1 MIEANSNPNRRAR
14 KLALTL
20 LAAGCLVGGVVS
32 QANAAGGRKLRPPS
46 TTTTAPATTAPATT
60 APPTTAPPTTAPPVS
75 SVFPSSANTGVPAGT
90 VLKASGSLTVTT
102 PGTVIDGLDITGT
115 VTITASNVTVKRS
128 RITGSAFALVYVKD
142 GVTGVRVEDSE
153 LNGSGSSG
161 TSNSMGVYGPATVL
175 RSNIY
180 GVENGVA
187 PFSNTV
193 VQDNYIHDLLAPGS
207 PHYDGIQIDGGISNV
222 VIQHNTINLAGHDQ
236 TSAVMIDNYFGP
248 TSNVSVT
255 GNRLLGG
262 GFTLYSDGQFSGGTI
277 AGVSFTNNR
286 LGKGYWGYASIVNNV
301 PVWSGNTDDTTG
313 AVVSSNGTTTTT
325 VTTTTT
331 PATTPPATTPA
342 TTAPATT
349 TPATTAPATTV
360 PPATVPPATVP
371 PATGGFP
378 TAANTG
384 VPTGTVL
391 TASGSLIINTAGTVI
406 DSLNIS
412 GTVTINANNV
422 TVRRSLIRGS
432 DFSIINIGAS
442 VTGTL
447 IENVEIDGQ
456 GSGAGTN
463 AINGAATVRFSNIY
477 GVENG
482 MNVTGSSTL
491 SDNYIHGL
499 LAPGSPHYD
508 GIQIDGGVSN
518 VVVQHNTINLAE
530 HDQTSAVM
538 VDNYF
543 GPISNVAV
551 TGNRVIGGG
560 YTVYSD
566 GQFTG
571 GTISG
576 VSFTNN
582 RFGKG
587 YWGYASINRSSPVW
601 SGNVDDVTGA
611 AI

>member
-1 MIEANSNPNRRAR
+1 M
-14 KLALTL
+14 
-20 LAAGCLVGGVVS
+20 
-32 QANAAGGRKLRPPS
+32 
-46 TTTTAPATTAPATT
+46 
-60 APPTTAPPTTAPPVS
+60 
-75 SVFPSSANTGVPAGT
+75 
-90 VLKASGSLTVTT
+90 LKASGSLTVTT

-262 GFTLYSDGQFSGGTI
+262 GFTVYSDGQFSGGSI

-286 LGKGYWGYASIVNNV
+286 LGQGYWGYASIVSNV

-313 AVVSSNGTTTTT
+313 ASVSSNGTTATT
-325 VTTTTT
+325 V
-331 PATTPPATTPA
+331 PAATVPAA
-342 TTAPATT
+342 TV
-349 TPATTAPATTV
+349 PATTV
-360 PPATVPPATVP
+360 PATTVPAATVPA
-371 PATGGFP
+371 ATGGFP

-391 TASGSLIINTAGTVI
+391 TASGSLTINTAGTVI

-432 DFSIINIGAS
+432 DYSIINIGAS

-456 GSGAGTN
+456 GSGQGTN

-543 GPISNVAV
+543 GPISNVVV

-566 GQFTG
+566 GQFSG

-587 YWGYASINRSSPVW
+587 YWGYASINRNSPVW